1 LIRLFRDVRD
11 GWFQTSRLDPRASKC
26 RLAQGHFGVVCGEP
40 QHDVADFHPI
50 GIDHD
55 GLRRIVVGL
64 GRVSGAATVALAT
77 ALSVVLLSAGCTNPS
92 GDRSEPSGS
101 GGGGEAATPAAVET
115 QVSFGE
121 ITGKL
126 GRPAREQLSAD
137 VQSVV
142 DGWLDAAYVGGDY
155 PRTDFAASW
164 PGFTKGAQADA
175 TGDADLMSNQ
185 DVGADIDGVE
195 PVGRALRID
204 VLAVKRK
211 PVGVTAHVI
220 LKFDTTGS
228 TEERVKVAGRLY
240 LTKDGGAWQVFGY
253 DVTKG
258 AI

>member
-1 LIRLFRDVRD
+1 MSQTVRRR
-11 GWFQTSRLDPRASKC
+11 SDPGVRTV
-26 RLAQGHFGVVCGEP
+26 GVVL
-40 QHDVADFHPI
+40 A
-50 GIDHD
+50 
-55 GLRRIVVGL
+55 
-64 GRVSGAATVALAT
+64 GA
-77 ALSVVLLSAGCTNPS
+77 LLLAGCTGSEDPS
-92 GDRSEPSGS
+92 SSDP
-101 GGGGEAATPAAVET
+101 GEASTASAEAGEPAAVET

-155 PRTDFAASW
+155 PRTDFADAW
-164 PGFTKGAQADA
+164 PGFTRGAQADA
-175 TGDADLMSNQ
+175 KGDADLMSNQ
-185 DVGADIDGVE
+185 DLGADVDGVE

-220 LKFDTTGS
+220 LKFDTTGG

-240 LTKDGGAWQVFGY
+240 LTREGPGWQVFGY

-258 AI
+258 AV